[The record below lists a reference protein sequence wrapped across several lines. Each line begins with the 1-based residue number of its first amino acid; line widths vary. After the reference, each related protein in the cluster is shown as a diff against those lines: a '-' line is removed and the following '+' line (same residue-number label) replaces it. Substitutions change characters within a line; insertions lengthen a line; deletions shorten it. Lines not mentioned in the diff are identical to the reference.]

1 MSITFSVAI
10 MLVGIA
16 NFVGDPQ
23 RLPVG
28 VVIEVYGD
36 GVTKSVVILF
46 MLGHFGEQAFKF

>member
-1 MSITFSVAI
+1 MSVTFSVAVV
-10 MLVGIA
+10 LVGIA